1 MATITKGECCLS
13 SMMLLCLFVCLLFES
28 TTSSS
33 SSSFEKDAS
42 LWTPSPMYP
51 SLPFES
57 TTSSSSSSFEKDAS
71 LWTPSPMYPSLPTIQ
86 AVPYQNVSSTM
97 TTSSQPS
104 LWKNNKGTK
113 LRHSRDNIGSFL
125 SDLHKLDSLFGR
137 APILTKSHSKRDS
150 SYTKSWTDADWE
162 LHQIRSFRRYAKHM
176 RSWCTSPTFISVL
189 PTVLASLLWTL
200 CCIVA
205 VRYQLVKDFVQ
216 QAPFSHSISSFTS
229 PISILLALKT
239 NRSLDRLF
247 EARSV
252 WGEMIRVS
260 TSLAGMTTHYLSHID
275 PEQGLLM
282 GRYLAAFGWCMKGKL
297 RGEDDSLVL
306 RTLLPSSEM
315 AWMESCNSGSGG
327 IIDSPS
333 VIIFRL
339 RSIVA
344 NITND
349 AENNRLPIAA
359 MQIIEERL
367 GELESSVGICKKI
380 VASPIPPTFTRM
392 TSRVLCLFLCCLPL
406 ALVSSDISPIAIL
419 VVVTFLSYIF
429 VGIDEIGVEMENP
442 FPLLPMFSLA
452 TTLKSGVGNQF
463 KMMKE
468 MTR

>member
-1 MATITKGECCLS
+1 LSRLAITMAPITKGKGCLS
-13 SMMLLCLFVCLLFES
+13 SMMLLCIFVCLLFES
-28 TTSSS
+28 STSSS

-42 LWTPSPMYP
+42 LWAPSSMYP
-51 SLPFES
+51 SI
-57 TTSSSSSSFEKDAS
+57 
-71 LWTPSPMYPSLPTIQ
+71 PTIQ
-86 AVPYQNVSSTM
+86 AVSYQNVSSTI
-97 TTSSQPS
+97 TTSSRPS
-104 LWKNNKGTK
+104 LWKNSKGTK
-113 LRHSRDNIGSFL
+113 LRHSRDNIDSFL
-125 SDLHKLDSLFGR
+125 SDLCKLDSIFGR

-162 LHQIRSFRRYAKHM
+162 LHQIKSLRRYAKHM

-189 PTVLASLLWTL
+189 PAVLASLLWTL
-200 CCIVA
+200 CCIGA

-216 QAPFSHSISSFTS
+216 QAPFLHSISSFTS

-252 WGEMIRVS
+252 WGKMIRVS
-260 TSLAGMTTHYLSHID
+260 TSLAGMTVNYLSPID
-275 PEQGLLM
+275 PELGLLM

-315 AWMESCNSGSGG
+315 AWIESCNSGSGG
-327 IIDSPS
+327 VIDSPS

-349 AENNRLPIAA
+349 AESRLSIAA
-359 MQIIEERL
+359 TQIIEERL
-367 GELESSVGICKKI
+367 GELETSVGICKKI

-406 ALVSSDISPIAIL
+406 ALVSSGISPIAIV
-419 VVVTFLSYIF
+419 VVVTLLSYIF
-429 VGIDEIGVEMENP
+429 VGIDEIGVELEYP

-468 MTR
+468 VTR